1 MRPENIVTLVASK
14 DEGNEGK
21 RNERTQILS
30 ALLSASALGV
40 FLEGCGGED
49 TSSGGALPAAPAVR
63 GSESTPLVG
72 TAVEGETFTGTAG
85 KDWVSYAGSTI
96 DAGVTIDLDTLDTD
110 GAATGSGG
118 WAAGDKLKSINNL
131 IGSKGV
137 DTLTGNN
144 LANTLRGGLG
154 ADTLEGGGGA
164 DTLDGGEGTEDTAS
178 YSGSVEGVK
187 VDLSQTDAQED
198 FDGAQGFTANQGG
211 DAVGDTLENI
221 ENLEGSGQADW
232 LLGNGGVNDLS
243 GGLGD
248 DRLEGGAGADT
259 LEGGAGTDTYAFN
272 AGDGTDT
279 IDDDGGNI
287 VFNQGTSDDYEGATY
302 TFVRADDGRG
312 KAVTLTVSKDGKTL
326 NVIEFASDPSS
337 YTFYTRSGSTD
348 SEITLPAVPAREIA
362 GSGGDDILEGGA
374 GTDIIAGGAGDDT
387 LEGGAGD
394 DTLEGGAGTDTYV
407 FNAGDGTDTI
417 DDDGGNIV
425 FNQGAS
431 NDYADATYTFVRADD
446 GRGDA
451 VTLTISKDSN
461 TLNVIE
467 FASDPSSYT
476 FYTRSGSS
484 DSDITSSLPAV
495 PAKRFEGSVG
505 DDNLEG
511 GAGTDILAGGAGDDT
526 LEGGAGDDT
535 LEGGAGTDTYVFN
548 AGDGT
553 DTIDDDGGNIVF
565 DQGASDDY
573 ANATY
578 TFVRADDGRGD
589 AVTLTVFKDGN
600 TLNVIEFASDPA
612 LGSYTFYTRSGSSD
626 SDITS
631 SLPAVPAKRFEGS
644 AGDDNLEG
652 GAGTDILAG
661 GAGDDTLEGG
671 AGDDTLEG
679 GAGTDTYVF
688 NAGDGTD
695 TIDDDGGN
703 IVFDQGTSEDYADA
717 TYTFV
722 RADDGRGK
730 AVTLTVSKD
739 GKTLNVIEFANDP
752 ALGSYTFYTRSGS
765 SDSDITSSLPAVP
778 AKRFE
783 GSVGDDILEGG
794 AGTDII
800 AGGAGDDT
808 LEGGAGEDT
817 LEGGAGTDTYVF
829 NVGDG
834 TDTIDDD
841 GGNIV
846 FDQGTSDDYA
856 DATYTFVR
864 ADDGRGDAV
873 TLTVSKDGKTLNVIE
888 FANDPALG
896 SYTFYTRSGSSDSDI
911 TSSLP
916 AVPAKRFEGSVGDD
930 NLEGGAGTDIIAG
943 GAGDDTLE
951 GGAGDDT
958 LEGGAGTDTYV
969 FNAGDGT
976 DTIDDDGGN
985 IVFDQGTSEDYAD
998 ATYTFVRADDGR
1010 GKAVTLTVSKDGKTL
1025 NVIEF
1030 ANDPALGSYTFY
1042 TRSGSSDSD
1051 ITSSLPAVPAKRFEG
1066 SVGDDNLEGGAG
1078 TDIIAGGAG
1087 DDTLEGGA
1095 GEDTLEGGAG
1105 MDTYVFNAGDGT
1117 DTIDDDGG
1125 NIVFDQGTSEDYA
1138 DATYT
1143 FVRADDGRGKA
1154 VTLTVSKDGK
1164 TLNVIEFAND
1174 PALGSYTFYTRSG
1187 SSDSDITSSLPA
1199 VPAKRFE
1206 GSVGDDILEGGA
1218 GTDIIAGGAGD
1229 DTLEGG
1235 AGEDTLEGGA
1245 GTDTYVFNAGDGT
1258 DTIDDD
1264 GGNIVFDQG
1273 TSDDYA
1279 DATYTFVRADDI
1291 TR

>member
-1 MRPENIVTLVASK
+1 MRSENIVTLVASK

-21 RNERTQILS
+21 RNKRTQILS

-118 WAAGDKLKSINNL
+118 WAAGDKLKGINNL

-211 DAVGDTLENI
+211 DAVGDTLSGI

-232 LLGNGGVNDLS
+232 LLGNGGVNALS
-243 GGLGD
+243 GGAGD
-248 DRLEGGAGADT
+248 DRLEGGADADTLDGGVGDDRLLGGGGADTLEGGDGQDAVDYEDAGEGVRIDLTLKRESATLTGAQRDFDGDNGFASNSNEAVGDILTNVEDIYGSGHDDWINGNENSNILRGRDGDDRLEGGDGNDRLEGGVGNDNLYGDDGDDNLEGGAGTDIIAGGAGDDTLEGGAGDDT

-279 IDDDGGNI
+279 ITDDGGKI
-287 VFNQGTSDDYEGATY
+287 VFNQGASNDYAGASYSFAYVEGK
-302 TFVRADDGRG
+302 VR
-312 KAVTLTVSKDGKTL
+312 LTVENGGNTL
-326 NVIEFASDPSS
+326 NAIDFTSYPSG

-348 SEITLPAVPAREIA
+348 SEITLPAVPARDIA

-394 DTLEGGAGTDTYV
+394 DTLEGGAGMDTYV

-425 FNQGAS
+425 FDQGTS
-431 NDYADATYTFVRADD
+431 DDYADATYTFVRADD

-451 VTLTISKDSN
+451 VTLTISKDSK

-565 DQGASDDY
+565 DQGTSDDY
-573 ANATY
+573 ADATY

-589 AVTLTVFKDGN
+589 AVKLTVSKDSK
-600 TLNVIEFASDPA
+600 TLNVIEFASDPS
-612 LGSYTFYTRSGSSD
+612 SYTFYTRSGSSD

-644 AGDDNLEG
+644 GGDDILEG
-652 GAGTDILAG
+652 GAGTDIIAG

-695 TIDDDGGN
+695 
-703 IVFDQGTSEDYADA
+703 
-717 TYTFV
+717 
-722 RADDGRGK
+722 R
-730 AVTLTVSKD
+730 
-739 GKTLNVIEFANDP
+739 
-752 ALGSYTFYTRSGS
+752 
-765 SDSDITSSLPAVP
+765 
-778 AKRFE
+778 
-783 GSVGDDILEGG
+783 
-794 AGTDII
+794 
-800 AGGAGDDT
+800 
-808 LEGGAGEDT
+808 
-817 LEGGAGTDTYVF
+817 
-829 NVGDG
+829 
-834 TDTIDDD
+834 IDDD

-873 TLTVSKDGKTLNVIE
+873 KLTVSKDSKTLNVIE
-888 FANDPALG
+888 FASDPS

-916 AVPAKRFEGSVGDD
+916 AVPAKRFEGSGGDD

-976 DTIDDDGGN
+976 DRIDDDGGN
-985 IVFDQGTSEDYAD
+985 IVFDQGASDDYAD

-1010 GKAVTLTVSKDGKTL
+1010 GDAVTLTVSKDSKTL

-1066 SVGDDNLEGGAG
+1066 SAGDDNLEGGAG

-1095 GEDTLEGGAG
+1095 GDDTLEGGAG
-1105 MDTYVFNAGDGT
+1105 TDTYAFNAGDGT

-1125 NIVFDQGTSEDYA
+1125 NIVFDQGASDDYA
-1138 DATYT
+1138 NATYT
-1143 FVRADDGRGKA
+1143 FVRADDGRGDA
-1154 VTLTVSKDGK
+1154 VTLTISKDSN
-1164 TLNVIEFAND
+1164 TL
-1174 PALGSYTFYTRSG
+1174 
-1187 SSDSDITSSLPA
+1187 TSSLCCA
-1199 VPAKRFE
+1199 SETV
-1206 GSVGDDILEGGA
+1206 
-1218 GTDIIAGGAGD
+1218 
-1229 DTLEGG
+1229 
-1235 AGEDTLEGGA
+1235 
-1245 GTDTYVFNAGDGT
+1245 
-1258 DTIDDD
+1258 
-1264 GGNIVFDQG
+1264 
-1273 TSDDYA
+1273 
-1279 DATYTFVRADDI
+1279 
-1291 TR
+1291 